1 LGSGD
6 LDVVVGTNA
15 VLSEGVTFARLGLAV
30 VDEQHRFGVA
40 QRSALQ
46 AKAGDLEPHML
57 ALTATPI
64 PRTLALTVYGDLAIS
79 TLRMSPPGRQPIRTE
94 IRNRSALPKIE
105 TFLADEVEA
114 GRQVFVVVPLIT
126 ESDALTVASAEAE
139 AERLA
144 GALPSARMGLVH
156 GQQPSAIREATMQR
170 VANGEVDVLVATT
183 VIEVGIDVPNA
194 TVMLIEDAERF
205 GLAQLHQLRGR
216 VGRGAHRSYCILLSD
231 ATDDVARQRLGVV
244 KGSTDGFAIAEADLA
259 LRGAGNV
266 LGTRQSGL
274 PPLRVAS
281 LFDPRHLELAARAR
295 TLARGL
301 VAEDPQLTNRLELAR
316 EQRAFSPPD
325 ASGEAA

>member
-1 LGSGD
+1 MESWTWWSG
-6 LDVVVGTNA
+6 THA
-15 VLSEGVTFARLGLAV
+15 VISEGVTFERLGLAV

-94 IRNRSALPKIE
+94 IRNRAALPKIE
-105 TFLADEVEA
+105 AFLADEVKA

-126 ESDALTVASAEAE
+126 ESDALTAASAEAE

-144 GALPSARMGLVH
+144 TALPKVRVGLVH
-156 GQQPSAIREATMQR
+156 GQQPSAVREATMQR

-231 ATDDVARQRLGVV
+231 ADR
-244 KGSTDGFAIAEADLA
+244 
-259 LRGAGNV
+259 
-266 LGTRQSGL
+266 
-274 PPLRVAS
+274 
-281 LFDPRHLELAARAR
+281 
-295 TLARGL
+295 
-301 VAEDPQLTNRLELAR
+301 
-316 EQRAFSPPD
+316 
-325 ASGEAA
+325 